1 MVTQKKSPKKTAKPV
16 RKYSRTDFIVM
27 FPKSIQESIRKK
39 IPYQLR
45 GQYIAGYFGDE
56 WIEGD
61 YNKLSA
67 KTKKILIDNIMTGR
81 LCDVIQDYKTE
92 MAYVKKANGE

>member
-16 RKYSRTDFIVM
+16 KKYSRTDYVVM

-45 GQYIAGYFGDE
+45 GQYIGGYFGDE

-61 YNKLSA
+61 YSKLSP
-67 KTKKILIDNIMTGR
+67 KLKKMVIDDIMTGR
-81 LCDVIQDYKTE
+81 LCDVVQDYKTE